1 MSRQFKDWLV
11 EYKQTNYDGYSNLMQ
26 KVVEKKSM
34 LENEGVI
41 S

>member
-26 KVVEKKSM
+26 RWLKRN
-34 LENEGVI
+34 LC
-41 S
+41 